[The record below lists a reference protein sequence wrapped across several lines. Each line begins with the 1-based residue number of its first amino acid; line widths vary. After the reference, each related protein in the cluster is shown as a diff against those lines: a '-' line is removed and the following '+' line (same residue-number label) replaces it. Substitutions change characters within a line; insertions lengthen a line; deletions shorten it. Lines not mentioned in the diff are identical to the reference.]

1 MVKQLHPN
9 HDWIIAFR
17 ADGRLISQLAHRRG
31 VIKVKCSTMQTEERG
46 RILEGRL
53 VFAKI
58 VSTFDNVADD
68 SLPLMTIPKLRLTRK
83 LKPVWDR

>member
-1 MVKQLHPN
+1 
-9 HDWIIAFR
+9 
-17 ADGRLISQLAHRRG
+17 
-31 VIKVKCSTMQTEERG
+31 VKCSTMQTEERG